1 MPSAVAVSRPY
12 RRPARNR
19 VALDAFVAAFAGF
32 IVLAGAYGVYD
43 LLMAPQTNGRDS
55 LARLSAGTRR
65 ASGGLLGSVFSH
77 GGMELCPG
85 KQQVNILVLGTDEKR
100 EGGRADTI
108 MLVMLRKDTKRAAAV
123 SIPRDLKVRIPGYG
137 YQKINAVYS
146 FNRRKGTGE
155 IMTLRTVE
163 EMFTNQVG
171 YPLEIDFYV
180 KTDVTRFPKLF
191 DAVGG
196 LDLYVDRDMK
206 YRDNYGGLDI
216 DLKKGLQHLD
226 GKQIE
231 GFVRH
236 RKDWR
241 GRASSDYMRNQRQ
254 QYVLKEL
261 VRQKAKPTT
270 VTRLPQVVHALR
282 EMVSTNMT
290 VAELAA
296 LGLLARDLDL
306 DNTISRV
313 IATRPEHS
321 SAWYAILLP
330 RETKARMEEIDA
342 ALLGGEIAPDTD
354 VEADPTIGGQQDRA
368 NAGEKDEEDD

>member
-180 KTDVTRFPKLF
+180 KTDVTRFPSSSTPW
-191 DAVGG
+191 A
-196 LDLYVDRDMK
+196 
-206 YRDNYGGLDI
+206 
-216 DLKKGLQHLD
+216 
-226 GKQIE
+226 
-231 GFVRH
+231 
-236 RKDWR
+236 
-241 GRASSDYMRNQRQ
+241 ASIFMW
-254 QYVLKEL
+254 
-261 VRQKAKPTT
+261 T
-270 VTRLPQVVHALR
+270 
-282 EMVSTNMT
+282 
-290 VAELAA
+290 
-296 LGLLARDLDL
+296 
-306 DNTISRV
+306 
-313 IATRPEHS
+313 AT
-321 SAWYAILLP
+321 
-330 RETKARMEEIDA
+330 
-342 ALLGGEIAPDTD
+342 
-354 VEADPTIGGQQDRA
+354 
-368 NAGEKDEEDD
+368 